1 MPPVSNGQQNKIQSS
16 PVIQPAGIANGTTL
30 TIPPYDVAG
39 PSGAF
44 NVYSQSDGSISQSVS
59 IELAAPVMPPVS
71 NGQQNKIQSSP
82 VIQPAGIANVN
93 PFYCKLLA
101 GNIRV
106 CRGCRGSLRT
116 TDGGVPPSPYNLIT
130 ARAERCTFRNTSGE
144 LITPRRETI
153 CHYHCKIECIRAAEA
168 SFVSSSLSIPAD
180 IRQRLDR
187 IHVEYLQQA
196 FGILI
201 Q

>member
-1 MPPVSNGQQNKIQSS
+1 MPNI
-16 PVIQPAGIANGTTL
+16 TTVGMDGL
-30 TIPPYDVAG
+30 SRGRGRKGGRPKRQRKQTKQLEPLVTIPPYDVAG

-44 NVYSQSDGSISQSVS
+44 NVCSQSDGSISQSVS
-59 IELAAPVMPPVS
+59 IELAAPVMHPVS

-116 TDGGVPPSPYNLIT
+116 TDGGVPPSTYNLII

-153 CHYHCKIECIRAAEA
+153 CHYHCKNRVYTGSRSELCIFFIKH
-168 SFVSSSLSIPAD
+168 SC
-180 IRQRLDR
+180 
-187 IHVEYLQQA
+187 
-196 FGILI
+196 
-201 Q
+201 